1 MSEGLVVYPTT
12 LASDSGSVPAT
23 ALCADNAHVSAG
35 SSLSVS
41 CDSDGTWSTENAVCE
56 CDEGYEVVKN
66 ENGGEMCQGWSLQ
79 SQCVCVC
86 VCVCVWVCGGG
97 LHVCV
102 CVCIV
107 CGCVCVCVCVG
118 VCVTKVF
125 SSRQQKVSQV
135 PTHLLVRHF
144 LHDVWCKFI
153 GATCLT
159 LEFEVLYGA
168 HISWETLRD
177 GDNTTLIF
185 FIGDMEIHRTTTD
198 KDYFPLQIN
207 SYKWLV
213 DVSDETKI
221 TVKVRIFAV
230 LLVVVP

>member
-1 MSEGLVVYPTT
+1 MYTHTYSLPYLVGRYIHN
-12 LASDSGSVPAT
+12 D
-23 ALCADNAHVSAG
+23 
-35 SSLSVS
+35 
-41 CDSDGTWSTENAVCE
+41 
-56 CDEGYEVVKN
+56 
-66 ENGGEMCQGWSLQ
+66 
-79 SQCVCVC
+79 CVCIY
-86 VCVCVWVCGGG
+86 GGG

-102 CVCIV
+102 C
-107 CGCVCVCVCVG
+107 CVCVG

-125 SSRQQKVSQV
+125 SSHQQKVSQA

-185 FIGDMEIHRTTTD
+185 FIGDMEIHRTMTD

>member
-1 MSEGLVVYPTT
+1 M
-12 LASDSGSVPAT
+12 
-23 ALCADNAHVSAG
+23 
-35 SSLSVS
+35 
-41 CDSDGTWSTENAVCE
+41 
-56 CDEGYEVVKN
+56 
-66 ENGGEMCQGWSLQ
+66 
-79 SQCVCVC
+79 CVCVC
-86 VCVCVWVCGGG
+86 VLCVRGCVGV
-97 LHVCV
+97 
-102 CVCIV
+102 
-107 CGCVCVCVCVG
+107 CVCVCVCVG

-125 SSRQQKVSQV
+125 SSRQQKVTQV

-153 GATCLT
+153 EATCLT

-221 TVKVRIFAV
+221 TVKVRTQFVRAV
-230 LLVVVP
+230 LMKTLSRLS